1 MEAPEV
7 IEMKKN
13 FDNKEYVK
21 MAVSKQGKLLEW
33 AEDSLKDDFEVV
45 KLALENDGEA
55 MEFASDK
62 LKDNKEAMLL
72 AVKNN
77 GKRESLWTNFIFCE

>member
-55 MEFASDK
+55 MEFASYASGCEKGSVDG
-62 LKDNKEAMLL
+62 LL
-72 AVKNN
+72 CI
-77 GKRESLWTNFIFCE
+77 GKIKK